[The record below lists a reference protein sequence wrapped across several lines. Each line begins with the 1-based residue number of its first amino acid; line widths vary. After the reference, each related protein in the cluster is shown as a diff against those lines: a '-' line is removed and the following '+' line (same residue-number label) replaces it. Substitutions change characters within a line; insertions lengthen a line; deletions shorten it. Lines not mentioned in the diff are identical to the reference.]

1 MEIIVELTNVFR
13 TILIPTGVTFRVI
26 FCLIKMM
33 YSEDEVQVYKKR
45 MITVIVFG
53 LVAELMF
60 VIKDVILWYY
70 N

>member
-60 VIKDVILWYY
+60 VIKDVIIWYY